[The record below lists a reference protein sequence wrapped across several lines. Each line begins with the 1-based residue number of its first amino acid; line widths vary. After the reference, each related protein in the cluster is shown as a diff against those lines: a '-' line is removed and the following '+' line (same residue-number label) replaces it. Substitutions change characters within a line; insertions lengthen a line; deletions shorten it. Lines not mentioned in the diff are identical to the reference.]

1 MRTRYKT
8 FEKQQPYFTTM
19 TTVDW
24 LPIFTNRNV
33 FEIVIKSLKFLTDK
47 DGLKIYAYV
56 ILENHMHMICAS
68 EALSSI
74 MRRFKSFTA
83 RNIIDTLKACNNI
96 RLIDRL
102 EFLKKRYKSG
112 QDYQLWQEGYH
123 PQLIQTDEMM
133 KQKIEYIH
141 GNPIKRGYVD
151 RAEYWLFSSA
161 RNYIGSDDFALEVEL
176 YQP

>member
-24 LPIFTNRNV
+24 LPIFINRNV
-33 FEIVIKSLKFLTDK
+33 FEIVTESLKFLIDK
-47 DGLKIYAYV
+47 EDLKIYAYV
-56 ILENHMHMICAS
+56 VLENHMHMVCAS
-68 EALSSI
+68 ESLSNV

-83 RNIIDTLKACNNI
+83 RNIIDSLKAHNNI

-102 EFLKKRYKSG
+102 EFLKKRHKSD

-123 PQLIQTDEMM
+123 PQLIQTEDMM

-141 GNPIKRGYVD
+141 NNPVKRGYVD
-151 RAEYWLFSSA
+151 KAEYWLFSSA
-161 RNYIGSDDFALEVEL
+161 RNYIGSDDFVLEVEL
-176 YQP
+176 FQS